1 MTKKTTTFFLL
12 LAIAF
17 AEIKAQTPEIQLKKL
32 SDAPNDSF
40 FHRPDNSKRISYLA
54 ALQQWKTVSDV
65 NDWIKNNFD

>member
-40 FHRPDNSKRISYLA
+40 LHKPDNSKQVSYLA